1 MQGKNVIRWMAA
13 AAAGLCLCGGMS
25 VWAEEEPIRVGSMT
39 GPTSMGLVKLMEDDS
54 QGTSE
59 NDYDFTMVTTAD
71 ELTALVA
78 NNDLDIALVPANVA
92 SILYSKTEQG
102 ISVIDINTLGVLY
115 MVSGDDSIDSLEAL
129 AGKTV
134 YLTGKGTTPD
144 YVLQYLLR
152 EAGLEDQVSLE
163 YKSEATE
170 VASILAEDSSSIG
183 LLPQP
188 FATTALAQNEELK
201 LVMDLTQV
209 WDETVD
215 PAGSRLV
222 TGVTIVTKDF
232 LEANPEAVDTFLEE
246 HKASAEYTETNP
258 EETAKLIVDAGI
270 LANENVAQQ
279 ALPYCSIT
287 CITGEEMQEALSGYL
302 TVLYDM
308 DGTTVGG
315 ALPEDDFY
323 YQS

>member
-1 MQGKNVIRWMAA
+1 M
-13 AAAGLCLCGGMS
+13 
-25 VWAEEEPIRVGSMT
+25 
-39 GPTSMGLVKLMEDDS
+39 
-54 QGTSE
+54 
-59 NDYDFTMVTTAD
+59 
-71 ELTALVA
+71 
-78 NNDLDIALVPANVA
+78 
-92 SILYSKTEQG
+92 
-102 ISVIDINTLGVLY
+102 
-115 MVSGDDSIDSLEAL
+115 
-129 AGKTV
+129 
-134 YLTGKGTTPD
+134 
-144 YVLQYLLR
+144 LQYLLR